1 MPRRVIILGST
12 GSIGTQALDV
22 IRAHPSAYCVG
33 GLGAGGAHP
42 DLLAR
47 QAHEFSVPLVA
58 LANENSVT
66 AFRAAY
72 REYARGAREPEIFS
86 GTDAMVQ
93 LASQAEGSC
102 SSADG
107 YGSDVVLNGMTGSVG
122 LLPTLAALRTGATL
136 ALANKESLV
145 AGGALVR
152 ESMIRPGQIV
162 PVDSEHSAIHQ
173 ALQAGIHHRGLT
185 SENIDGESNVRK
197 IILTASGGPFRGR
210 CRKELE
216 NVSVE
221 QALQHPTW
229 NMGPVVTINS
239 ASLMNKALELIEA
252 AYLFDVPADDIVPV
266 VHPQSVVHS
275 AVEFIDGST
284 VAQLSPPDMR
294 LPIAL
299 GLSWPKRVPAAAP
312 AFPWHEAATWTFEPL
327 DHETFP
333 AIALARA
340 ALAQSPVHP
349 AVLNAANEEAVA
361 AFVRGQLGFLAM
373 ADVVGEVLARCDSSC
388 YLGSDAVSC
397 NVEAVLAAEAWARET
412 ARRVIA

>member
-22 IRAHPSAYCVG
+22 IRGNPSAYVVG

-42 DLLAR
+42 ELLAQ

-58 LANENSVT
+58 LADESAVT

-72 REYARGAREPEIFS
+72 RDCAQGAREPEIFS
-86 GTDAMVQ
+86 GADAMAQ
-93 LASQAEGSC
+93 LAAQAEEPR
-102 SSADG
+102 SADG
-107 YGSDVVLNGMTGSVG
+107 YDGDVVLNGMTGSVG
-122 LLPTLAALRTGATL
+122 LLPTLAALHTGATL

-152 ESMIRPGQIV
+152 EAMARPGQIV

-173 ALQAGIHHRGLT
+173 ALQAGIHHKGLT
-185 SENIDGESNVRK
+185 SENLDGQSNLHR
-197 IILTASGGPFRGR
+197 IILTASGGPFRGCTR
-210 CRKELE
+210 EDLADVK
-216 NVSVE
+216 VE

-252 AYLFDVPADDIVPV
+252 AYLFDVPADGIVPV
-266 VHPQSVVHS
+266 VHPQSIEHS

-299 GLSWPKRVPAAAP
+299 GLSWPQRVPAVAP
-312 AFPWHEAATWTFEPL
+312 AFPWHEAASWSFEPL

-333 AIALARA
+333 AIELARTALAE
-340 ALAQSPVHP
+340 SPVHP

-361 AFVRGQLGFLAM
+361 AFVRGDLGFLAM
-373 ADVVGEVLARCDSSC
+373 ADVVRDVLACCDSAR
-388 YLGSDAVSC
+388 YLGSGVDSYS
-397 NVEAVLAAEAWARET
+397 VEAVLAAETWARET